1 MLSRDERR
9 FRKNLAKLT
18 NLFIEP
24 AKKSLELFI
33 KNQVENMLDRIPR
46 TFRRR
51 NNCYWVRGFLVKEVS
66 RCVYQ
71 LDGQEFSRYQFS
83 PYQETLRSTIKKVNK
98 FLIKSHW
105 GDRTELVEGI
115 IQETNRTVK
124 DLSQWNLRA
133 LVEQFLDMRKI
144 WNVEFCF
151 MLQSRTDP
159 EPDLAATIRVISN
172 QIELEGIDLGKFAL
186 NLSAHRRLVIHA
198 DPIEP
203 NYAYESDGV
212 SHPHVEDDSICLGG
226 ARTAVEDALKG
237 LDIYSAYKM
246 VLILLNSYNPDG
258 AYIRLDRWEEGSE
271 ELFSCYE
278 CGEET
283 NEEGDFVECY
293 GCNSGYRYC
302 PECLTRCGGCDYS
315 FCGICIHTCSVCDE
329 TLCENCFEADT
340 SRYGPKICSKCI
352 AEKETQY
359 EQETTEPEEQET
371 LSSPLQRYHDALHNP
386 PGFTEACRTA

>member
-9 FRKNLAKLT
+9 FRKNLAKLA

-115 IQETNRTVK
+115 IQETKRTVK

-151 MLQSRTDP
+151 MFQSRTDP
-159 EPDLAATIRVISN
+159 EPDLTATIRVISN
-172 QIELEGIDLGKFAL
+172 PINLEGIYLGKFAL

-203 NYAYESDGV
+203 NYAYESDSV
-212 SHPHVEDDSICLGG
+212 SHPHVEDGSICLGG

-258 AYIRLDRWEEGSE
+258 AYIRLDRWEGDSE
-271 ELFSCYE
+271 ELFSCFE
-278 CGEET
+278 CGAET
-283 NEEGDFVECY
+283 NEEGEFVECY
-293 GCNSGYRYC
+293 GCNS
-302 PECLTRCGGCDYS
+302 
-315 FCGICIHTCSVCDE
+315 
-329 TLCENCFEADT
+329 
-340 SRYGPKICSKCI
+340 
-352 AEKETQY
+352 
-359 EQETTEPEEQET
+359 
-371 LSSPLQRYHDALHNP
+371 
-386 PGFTEACRTA
+386 